1 MEITTAV
8 CFTGT
13 NRNLNLNLSLNSN
26 PNHKQFQMPNQ
37 NTEDNSLVVMLNHGE
52 HDRGAKGAMEPNN
65 IPRLPL
71 AIAPKP
77 RFGPQYRRPKTIPWK
92 DNNITN

>member
-1 MEITTAV
+1 VEITTAV

-37 NTEDNSLVVMLNHGE
+37 NTEDDSLVVMLHHGACE
-52 HDRGAKGAMEPNN
+52 RGAKGAMEPNN
-65 IPRLPL
+65 LGKVPRLPL

-77 RFGPQYRRPKTIPWK
+77 
-92 DNNITN
+92 